1 MNPVYTIE
9 NTFDDGYPCVH
20 TSTVFATDNLEIA
33 KERFESYRKCCETK
47 TNKSNNEY
55 ILYQWNGME
64 VVVKYLIG
72 VTIMKKTNYKI
83 LFADLDGT
91 LITAASKI

>member
-1 MNPVYTIE
+1 
-9 NTFDDGYPCVH
+9 
-20 TSTVFATDNLEIA
+20 
-33 KERFESYRKCCETK
+33 
-47 TNKSNNEY
+47 
-55 ILYQWNGME
+55 ME

-91 LITAASKI
+91 LITTASGKTFPEGIWI